1 MRIRPL
7 NQQEADKGSAWRVD
21 GNSVLPRN
29 PANGELMRDAAATY
43 TLDHVFDDSW
53 TTDRIYEA
61 TTDKIVQG
69 VVQGINGTVF
79 AYGQVESTCT
89 T

>member
-1 MRIRPL
+1 MPNRRSVSVRIRPL

-29 PANGELMRDAAATY
+29 PGELARDAAATY
-43 TLDHVFDDSW
+43 TLDHVFDDAW
-53 TTDRIYEA
+53 TTDRIYQA
-61 TTDKIVQG
+61 TTEKIVQG

-79 AYGQVESTCT
+79 AYGQV
-89 T
+89 